1 MRIRLSHAIWKRSFS
16 STKVIGF
23 EPSLPTSNSGSEQD
37 WVTNDGIIEG
47 VWVFVRHGDRA
58 PSRPLSPNHK
68 LIEEAEFWRRKL
80 PRPDSM
86 AAFEELCRIFRP
98 VIHPSNG
105 GRFLDTSRAPFGFL
119 THTGIKQT
127 CELGSRLFQRYDR
140 HGYLQQKRRYD
151 HRRQQE
157 FLEAWDLQVYST
169 NYLRTVMS
177 AQSFLDGLLGTN
189 RYSSLGDQSRGTVA
203 AGVEHLDEWDFYNQ
217 ELRIPSHESVR
228 IVQEQ
233 CVENESLVE
242 VRIRGPHDDT
252 LNAFDRSPEMMAE
265 LVSVVISSTEFQEKD
280 GAAAP
285 LAARLANILPGL
297 ARKKKNTTGFNAA
310 PSGINWIEACD
321 HFVCRKAHNLE
332 LSRFSDFEHD
342 DRVESTLQALAHQ
355 TITHL
360 AWRFRQWYKNP
371 TLLANIAAP
380 RKYKPCK
387 VCFCSLSIHSI
398 IPSCRHL

>member
-1 MRIRLSHAIWKRSFS
+1 
-16 STKVIGF
+16 
-23 EPSLPTSNSGSEQD
+23 
-37 WVTNDGIIEG
+37 
-47 VWVFVRHGDRA
+47 
-58 PSRPLSPNHK
+58 
-68 LIEEAEFWRRKL
+68 
-80 PRPDSM
+80 M
-86 AAFEELCRIFRP
+86 AAFEEFCRLFPP
-98 VIHPSNG
+98 VIHPSNE

-127 CELGSRLFQRYDR
+127 NELGARLFQRYDR
-140 HGYLQQKRRYD
+140 HGYLQRKKRYD
-151 HRRQQE
+151 HRRQHE
-157 FLEAWDLQVYST
+157 FLEAWDMNVYST
-169 NYLRTVMS
+169 NYLRTIMS

-189 RYSSLGDQSRGTVA
+189 CYSSLGDQIRRNAV
-203 AGVEHLDEWDFYNQ
+203 AGVEDLEEWYFYDK
-217 ELRIPSHESVR
+217 EIRIPNHESVR
-228 IVQEQ
+228 TSQEE
-233 CVENESLVE
+233 CNSNEALVN
-242 VRIRGPHDDT
+242 VRIRGPQEDT

-265 LVSVVISSTEFQEKD
+265 LVSVVISSTEFQERD

-342 DRVESTLQALAHQ
+342 DRVESTLEAMAHQ

-380 RKYKPCK
+380 RK
-387 VCFCSLSIHSI
+387 F
-398 IPSCRHL
+398 